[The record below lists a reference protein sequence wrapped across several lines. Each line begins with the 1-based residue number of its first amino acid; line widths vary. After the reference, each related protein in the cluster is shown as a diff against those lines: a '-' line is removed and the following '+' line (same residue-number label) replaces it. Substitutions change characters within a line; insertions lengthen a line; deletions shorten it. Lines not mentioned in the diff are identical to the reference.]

1 MNKLHIPGYF
11 LSILY
16 SVIVV
21 CITWE
26 IAAFIA
32 GPERFPDV
40 VATVQAMARSLNA
53 DHVIEAQG
61 GGAHG
66 FLPHVISTI
75 NSFLIGFS
83 SGGLIGFLIALVFYQ
98 LPHLR
103 SLTNST
109 LEFFRVLPPL
119 LVVPFAVCM
128 FKSTEMLPAAT
139 VALYTAFT
147 VCVYASNALRNIPA
161 NYAILSKL
169 LGSTRFRRIF
179 DVQLPAIV
187 PGLFGGLRVS
197 CVLGLG
203 IAIVTE
209 YLAAP
214 SGIGRVMKFAMSFSR
229 IDLIFVGVVWVV
241 LIALVMEGLISLA
254 MAPLLRWTYRES

>member
-1 MNKLHIPGYF
+1 MKLAIPSYF
-11 LSILY
+11 ASILY
-16 SVIVV
+16 SVVVV
-21 CITWE
+21 CIVWE
-26 IAAFIA
+26 IAAMIA
-32 GPERFPDV
+32 GPLRIPDV
-40 VATVQAMARSLNA
+40 GATLQALVHTFNA

-61 GGAHG
+61 GGSNG
-66 FLPHVISTI
+66 FYPHILSTI
-75 NSFLIGFS
+75 ISFLIGFS
-83 SGGLIGFLIALVFYQ
+83 SGALIGFVIALVFYQ

-103 SLTNST
+103 SVTNST

-119 LVVPFAVCM
+119 LVVPFAVCL

-169 LGSTRFRRIF
+169 LGSTRFRRVF

-203 IAIVTE
+203 IAIVAE

-229 IDLIFVGVVWVV
+229 IDLIFVGVIWVIV
-241 LIALVMEGLISLA
+241 IALIMEGLISLI
-254 MAPLLRWTYRES
+254 MAPLLRWTYREEG